1 MRVTLL
7 RQTGFWPSVLGFVAI
22 VGLGGCSMAKDM
34 VFGPEIQQIEIGSSS
49 SGTLERHE
57 DRHLH
62 VDSTYKL
69 KKITN
74 YVSARTGKIIRSD
87 ETWDFQNTYS
97 WRESASGTTDVWELV
112 TAGLPGPTEV
122 VVKVRGRGF
131 TPIATLFQDAS
142 PRLLTFKDGLRVDL
156 IDGSDREAAGVIVL
170 DPAHTYL
177 MTVQAAGEPV
187 HADYGV
193 ALIPYSP
200 SAQ

>member
-1 MRVTLL
+1 MAPAPPLTAGKPCTGDSIDKETGSRFLLDVTL
-7 RQTGFWPSVLGFVAI
+7 I
-22 VGLGGCSMAKDM
+22 N
-34 VFGPEIQQIEIGSSS
+34 VFGPEIQQIEVGSSS

-57 DRHLH
+57 DRHVH

-97 WRESASGTTDVWELV
+97 WRESALGTTDVWELV

-131 TPIATLFQDAS
+131 TPIATLFRDAS
-142 PRLLTFKDGLRVDL
+142 PRLLTFKDGL
-156 IDGSDREAAGVIVL
+156 
-170 DPAHTYL
+170 
-177 MTVQAAGEPV
+177 
-187 HADYGV
+187 
-193 ALIPYSP
+193 
-200 SAQ
+200 